1 MAEKTEIKKGKMI
14 TLQLTEAQYAALRAF
29 YFDRVRL
36 ESSELPAYLE
46 VRQII
51 ERGANKDGE

>member
-1 MAEKTEIKKGKMI
+1 MAEKTEIKKGRMI
-14 TLQLTEAQYAALRAF
+14 TLQFTEAQYSALRAF

-36 ESSELPAYLE
+36 ESSELPAYFD

-51 ERGANKDGE
+51 EKGVIKDGE